1 MDLAPT
7 KRLELVDT
15 TEGRSLLSK
24 LTAQQL
30 QSAFPY
36 NYGKDDNTGEK
47 LKSIATGSS
56 QQPLQG
62 DKPELSARTK
72 ESLGIGRNRS
82 DPSAKSQLSSEQK
95 ETLEL
100 LQKGEISSDDPR
112 VEFLKKINEDDL
124 SKSGVKVIRNDKG
137 DIQSFG
143 RLDINPSQED
153 IETARRS
160 SVNGKNNKENIM
172 QAFAD
177 ELRKK
182 GVSPENLAYA
192 VAALAGQVKQESG
205 FNPTLSHD
213 RDKKTGQFTGYG
225 IYGAR
230 DPSPGKGRKTDMFNW
245 LDQNGFDRSS
255 AEGQARYMVVEAFS
269 GKFPKTAN
277 ALRNANRENVRDVT
291 AVLTNEFE
299 APAERRNNI
308 IVRTQNSVNELQSAI
323 AATNRIDI
331 ASGASDEQI
340 KDMIVKRKR
349 GEQEQ
354 YLAGVVGQQQMA
366 EAAINKKSDTQAK
379 VYYAGDSIGKGVGT
393 AAGGIN
399 LAQSGMKFT
408 EPALLQQLA
417 KVPKGSTVELH
428 GGTNDAVAGI
438 TNPDAYREQMRKIAE
453 LAKANGITVNVNGPP
468 KSTKNWDKDAST
480 ADSALAAAAQEHG
493 LNYRSLREF
502 VPPTKSDGVHF
513 TNEGYQSMIKPLAD
527 PAPQQVAEFIPSKP
541 DGGEIQTDADQ
552 LQVYALDKNKL
563 QRDDS
568 IALDGDGKPQF
579 TMNSKESMK
588 FDPNTGRVEIDNGS
602 KGYRND
608 PNQLGPEQRQTQAE
622 NRIEERSIPQPTQPQ
637 APAMPTTSSDNGSHN
652 TMYESVTLTQNIF
665 KSPSFERAMARSRFH
680 NTGDATLGGHFDNGA
695 YGMV

>member
-1 MDLAPT
+1 MNLAPT

-15 TEGRSLLSK
+15 TEGRSLLSR

-36 NYGKDDNTGEK
+36 NYDRDDPTGEK
-47 LKSIATGSS
+47 LKSVITGSS
-56 QQPLQG
+56 QRPQEG
-62 DKPELSARTK
+62 DKPELSAKTK
-72 ESLGIGRNRS
+72 ESLGIGKNRS
-82 DPSAKSQLSSEQK
+82 DVGAKSQLSSEQRG
-95 ETLEL
+95 TLDL
-100 LQKGEISSDDPR
+100 LQKGDIPADDPR
-112 VEFLKKINEDDL
+112 VEFLKKINDDDL
-124 SKSGVKVIRNDKG
+124 TKSGIKVIKNDKG

-143 RLDINPSQED
+143 RLDVDVNQSD
-153 IETARRS
+153 IEAARKS
-160 SVNGKNNKENIM
+160 SVYGKNNKENIM

-230 DPSPGKGRKTDMFNW
+230 DPTPGTGRKTDMFNW
-245 LDQNGFDRSS
+245 LDQNGYDRNS

-277 ALRNANRENVRDVT
+277 ALRNANKENVADVT

-299 APAERRNNI
+299 APAERRQNI
-308 IVRTQNSVNELQSAI
+308 IVRTQNSKNEFQSAL
-323 AATNRIDI
+323 AATNKIDI
-331 ASGASDEQI
+331 AAGASEEQI

-354 YLAGVVGQQQMA
+354 HLAGIVGQQQMA
-366 EAAINKKSDTQAK
+366 EASIDKKASTQAK
-379 VYYAGDSIGKGVGT
+379 VYYAGDSIGQGVGI

-399 LAQSGMKFT
+399 FAQSGMKFT
-408 EPALLQQLA
+408 EPALLKQLA
-417 KVPKGSTVELH
+417 KVPRGSTVELH

-438 TNPDAYREQMRKIAE
+438 TNADAYREQMKKIAE

-468 KSTKNWDKDAST
+468 KSTRDWDKNAST

-493 LNYRSLREF
+493 LNYRSLRQFE
-502 VPPTKSDGVHF
+502 PPSKSDGVHF
-513 TNEGYQSMIKPLAD
+513 SNEGYQAMVRPLEN
-527 PAPQQVAEFIPSKP
+527 PAPQQVAEVIPSMP
-541 DGGEIQTDADQ
+541 DGGEMTTDADQ

-568 IALDGDGKPQF
+568 IAIDGNGKPQF

-588 FDPNTGRVEIDNGS
+588 FDPNTGRVEVDNGS

-608 PNQLGPEQRQTQAE
+608 PNRLGPEQRQSQSQKAL
-622 NRIEERSIPQPTQPQ
+622 EERSVPQPTQPQ
-637 APAMPTTSSDNGSHN
+637 APAAPTTSVDNGSHN
-652 TMYESVTLTQNIF
+652 TMYESVNLTANVF
-665 KSPSFERAMARSRFH
+665 KTPSFERAVARSRFH